1 MAFRKTSNKQ
11 RNVIVL
17 GKAGCG
23 KSTLANKI
31 IHQDDVF
38 TVVDAYRV
46 DTEDKAKFGHVKENV
61 SIDGQVYAINVIDT
75 IGFQDRDGKSDSEI
89 IKELKR
95 QMKIRAPG
103 GVSLIIF
110 VLRNGRFKSEESA
123 VFKTITDNFS
133 EVINKISLL
142 VITGCDGKSDE
153 ERRNIVEDFKVNS
166 YTKDAADI
174 MEKGIYCVG
183 LPNINNLSEE
193 IKQDTMDKMK
203 SDMIPIHRVI
213 AEAERLYLQDEIQ
226 KDSVCT
232 IQ

>member
-1 MAFRKTSNKQ
+1 M
-11 RNVIVL
+11 
-17 GKAGCG
+17 
-23 KSTLANKI
+23 
-31 IHQDDVF
+31 
-38 TVVDAYRV
+38 
-46 DTEDKAKFGHVKENV
+46 KEIF

-75 IGFQDRDGKSDSEI
+75 IGFQDRGGKSDSEI

-95 QMKIRAPG
+95 QLKIRAPE

-110 VLRNGRFKSEESA
+110 VLRNGRFTSEESA

-133 EVINKISLL
+133 EVINKVSLL
-142 VITGCDGKSDE
+142 VITGCDGKSDK
-153 ERRNIVEDFKVNS
+153 ERCKIVEEFKINC

-174 MEKGIYCVG
+174 MEKGIYCIG
-183 LPNINNLSEE
+183 LPNINDLSEE
-193 IKQDTMDKMK
+193 IKQDTMDNME